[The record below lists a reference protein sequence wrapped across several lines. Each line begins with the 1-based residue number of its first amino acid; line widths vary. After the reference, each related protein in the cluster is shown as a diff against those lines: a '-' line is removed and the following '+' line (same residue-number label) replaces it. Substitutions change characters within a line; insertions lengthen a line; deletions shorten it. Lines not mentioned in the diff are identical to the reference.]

1 MSQNQQKFVPANHQ
15 PALPVSDLIRRE
27 VPTGENVVPLDVV
40 FVGAGPAGLSGAI
53 ELARLVK
60 KDQEAGGTLGS
71 VEIGVLDKA
80 AAAGG
85 HNLSGAVVNPVG
97 FRTLFPEMKDQDFPF
112 RRPVQGE
119 RVYMMTESSSIRI
132 PTPPT
137 MHNSGNYIGSICEMV
152 RWLSSQAEGLG
163 VNIFTGFPAESLYVE
178 ENRVTGVRTAPM
190 GLDRNGQPGGN
201 YTPPTDITA
210 KVTVL
215 SEGTRGSLTQ
225 AYLHWQ
231 NIAATLPQI
240 YALGVKEVWRVPKAP
255 PEIIHT
261 MGWPLPR
268 TAFGG
273 SFCYPLAEDLMAIGL
288 VVGLDY
294 RQSHL
299 DVHHLL
305 QLMKAHPLFAPH
317 LSGGECIEW
326 GAKTIPEGG
335 YHSIPERLS
344 GDGVMILGDAAG
356 LVNVPALKGIHY
368 AMLSGIYAARAIFS
382 ALKAQDTSGKAL
394 RAYEEEL
401 RSSLVVKDLK
411 KVRNMR
417 HAFKDGFFVGGM
429 KAGLMTLTG
438 GAYPGGV
445 SHGVEDAEEWKEFT
459 RLEVPQPKV
468 GLSKVDAVYLSGNK
482 TRDDIPSHL
491 VVGQD
496 ITPELA
502 EFYSH
507 MCPAGVYERQGNSLR
522 VNAPN
527 CVDCKATD
535 VLGPR
540 WRPREGGSGP
550 NYKLM

>member
-1 MSQNQQKFVPANHQ
+1 MSQNQQKFVPANYQ
-15 PALPVSDLIRRE
+15 PALPASDLLRRE
-27 VPTGENVVPLDVV
+27 VPEGENVVPLDVV

-60 KDQEAGGTLGS
+60 KDQESGGGLGP

-80 AAAGG
+80 PSLGG
-85 HNLSGAVVNPVG
+85 HNLSGAVVNPMG
-97 FRTLFPEMKDQDFPF
+97 FRTLFPEMKDSDFPF
-112 RRPVQGE
+112 RRPVSSE
-119 RVYMMTESSSIRI
+119 RVYLMTESGQVRL

-152 RWLSSQAEGLG
+152 RWLGHEAEGLG
-163 VNIFTGFPAESLYVE
+163 INIFTGFPAESLYIQDTSVI
-178 ENRVTGVRTAPM
+178 GVRTTPM
-190 GLDRNGQPGGN
+190 GLNRDGQPGSN
-201 YTPPTDITA
+201 YNPPTDITA
-210 KVTVL
+210 KITVL

-225 AYLHWQ
+225 AYMGWQ
-231 NIAATLPQI
+231 NIGSTLPQI
-240 YALGVKEVWRVPKAP
+240 YALGVKEIWRVKKAP
-255 PEIIHT
+255 QEIIHT
-261 MGWPLPR
+261 LGWPLPKS
-268 TAFGG
+268 AFGG
-273 SFCYPLAEDLMAIGL
+273 SFLYPLADDLVAIGL

-305 QLMKAHPLFAPH
+305 QRMKTHSLFTQY
-317 LSGGECIEW
+317 LKGGECVEW

-335 YHSIPERLS
+335 YHAIPERLT
-344 GDGVMILGDAAG
+344 GDGLLILGDAAG

-368 AMLSGIYAARAIFS
+368 AMMSGIYAARAIFK
-382 ALKAQDTSGKAL
+382 ALKAGDVSAKSLKSYDDQ
-394 RAYEEEL
+394 L
-401 RSSLVVKDLK
+401 RSSVVFKDLK

-417 HAFKDGFFVGGM
+417 HAFKDGFYMGGI
-429 KAGLMTLTG
+429 KAGLMSVTG
-438 GAYPGGV
+438 GAFPGGPGH
-445 SHGVEDAEEWKEFT
+445 SVEDAEEWKEFT
-459 RLEVPQPKV
+459 RIEVPQAKV

-507 MCPAGVYERQGNSLR
+507 LCPAGVYERVGDSLQ

-527 CVDCKATD
+527 CIDCKATD
-535 VLGPR
+535 ILGPR

-550 NYKLM
+550 NYNLM